1 MSTGFLYPG
10 QGSQTSKML
19 EDVPASYFHRLEQAT
34 GFDLHPVSGDLKQD
48 TVSIQLALL
57 VKAAFYTDQMKA
69 SGVQPQLVAGHSIGA
84 FSAALACESLSF

>member
-34 GFDLHPVSGDLKQD
+34 GFDLHPVSG
-48 TVSIQLALL
+48 VSNKIPSL
-57 VKAAFYTDQMKA
+57 
-69 SGVQPQLVAGHSIGA
+69 
-84 FSAALACESLSF
+84 FSWPF